1 MSSEFKTSIDHNYV
15 DSYPIMKCA
24 SFKLLKPE
32 SMKDISKGH
41 VTISKADIT
50 ISPRQ
55 SQLFRV
61 ETKKGS
67 IVP

>member
-1 MSSEFKTSIDHNYV
+1 
-15 DSYPIMKCA
+15 MKCG

-41 VTISKADIT
+41 VTISKADYT

-67 IVP
+67 IV